1 MAKTWDSASP
11 WGGGYSI
18 AYLCFVGGPILRC
31 VRTGTFIPKLENNQP
46 TFLSLTQKTAK
57 RKKTLTTRKKW
68 QQKKTREFRLL
79 LRTKKTRRAPNFL
92 HLLICLL
99 YLLFFGTTRFL
110 LFWLQ
115 VATEKQLRNN
125 CLSFKLHWGWS
136 WCLPTPHVHA
146 ASVGLAFRVAL
157 WVSYN
162 AGHALAC
169 PCRFLWGENTTSP
182 ESF

>member
-1 MAKTWDSASP
+1 MRICQPVRGWLLNRLP
-11 WGGGYSI
+11 MLCWG
-18 AYLCFVGGPILRC
+18 AHLN

-46 TFLSLTQKTAK
+46 TFLSLTRKTAK
-57 RKKTLTTRKKW
+57 RKNTLSTRKKG
-68 QQKKTREFRLL
+68 QKEKNARVSPSFTH
-79 LRTKKTRRAPNFL
+79 KKNRRAPNFL

-157 WVSYN
+157 
-162 AGHALAC
+162 
-169 PCRFLWGENTTSP
+169 
-182 ESF
+182 